1 MRLISILALLP
12 LLVSSAGCGEDEAST
27 QFGGVYEIET
37 WTKNADSCDEEGPSI
52 LEQQSQ
58 MMFFV
63 RIESFLF
70 SSYLR
75 AQRCPSLTECQTRSA
90 DPAMVVTGGWSF
102 GDGGDSNGWTSSSF
116 SSESTD
122 RCTGTFESQNLSSPS
137 DGVLEIRIEQRTGV
151 EFPIGPDG
159 CDPELAAAAAEE
171 RPCQSLEVIRATL
184 SGSS

>member
-1 MRLISILALLP
+1 MRITAILTLLP
-12 LLVSSAGCGEDEAST
+12 LLASSAGCGEDEAST
-27 QFGGVYEIET
+27 EFAGVYEIET
-37 WTKNADSCDEEGPSI
+37 WTKNDGSCDEEGPSI

-75 AQRCPSLTECQTRSA
+75 AQRCPNLSECQTRSA

-102 GDGGDSNGWTSSSF
+102 ADGGDSNGWTSSSF
-116 SSESTD
+116 FSESTD
-122 RCTGTFESQNLSSPS
+122 QCTGTFESASLSSPS

-151 EFPIGPDG
+151 EFPLGPDG
-159 CDPELAAAAAEE
+159 CDVERAAAAAED
-171 RPCQSLEVIRATL
+171 RPCVSLEVIRATL
-184 SGSS
+184 SGSP